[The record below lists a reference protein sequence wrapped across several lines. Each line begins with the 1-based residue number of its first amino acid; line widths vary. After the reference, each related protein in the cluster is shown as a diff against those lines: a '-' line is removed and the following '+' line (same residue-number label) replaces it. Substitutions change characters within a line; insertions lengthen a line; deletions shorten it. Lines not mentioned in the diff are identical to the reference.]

1 MEKSLYAKAFNNHL
15 LEFFD
20 DLLLIFPNE
29 KDISLGKKSCQT
41 IIKMN
46 ITSILKIWY
55 RYSYPYH
62 EKIEKGDIS
71 FFMEKDYSSDL
82 ENSYMKSDAE
92 DVINRLRDP
101 IRMLEDSNKEKSMKY
116 IQNLTKLS
124 KAYTEN

>member
-1 MEKSLYAKAFNNHL
+1 MDKSLYAKAFNNHL
-15 LEFFD
+15 IEFFD
-20 DLLLIFPNE
+20 DLILIFPGE
-29 KDISLGKKSCQT
+29 KDISIGKKSCQT

-46 ITSILKIWY
+46 ITTILKIWY

-62 EKIEKGDIS
+62 QQIENGDIS

-82 ENSYMKSDAE
+82 EDSSMKSDAE
-92 DVINRLRDP
+92 EVINRLRNP

-124 KAYTEN
+124 KAYLEN